1 MIIVDNSLVVLN
13 CCFKSWQT
21 LKSKYHL
28 DNNLYF
34 QWMQLIHAIPLIWK
48 QKINDSE
55 INVETNYIAQDHHLT
70 ENTSV
75 IVFQKLT
82 VREIYSVLLL
92 SSGSTPTSQKFFSKV
107 FTNEHFD
114 WKKIYILPR
123 VVAINSFKRNF
134 QYKIIHKILYLKK
147 MLFTFG
153 KKNTCVHSVVHTMRL
168 SSTYF

>member
-1 MIIVDNSLVVLN
+1 
-13 CCFKSWQT
+13 
-21 LKSKYHL
+21 
-28 DNNLYF
+28 
-34 QWMQLIHAIPLIWK
+34 MQLIHAIPLIWK

-55 INVETNYIAQDHHLT
+55 INVETNYIVQDHHLT

-92 SSGSTPTSQKFFSKV
+92 SSGSTPTSQKFFRKV

-123 VVAINSFKRNF
+123 VVAISEIF
-134 QYKIIHKILYLKK
+134 
-147 MLFTFG
+147 
-153 KKNTCVHSVVHTMRL
+153 NTK
-168 SSTYF
+168 YFIKYYI